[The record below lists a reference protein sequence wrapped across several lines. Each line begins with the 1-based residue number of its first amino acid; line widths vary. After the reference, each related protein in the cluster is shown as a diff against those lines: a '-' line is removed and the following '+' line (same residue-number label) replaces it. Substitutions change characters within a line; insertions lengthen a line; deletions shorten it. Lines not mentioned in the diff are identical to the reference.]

1 MELYWYFNRFAVKKV
16 NLNIY
21 MNLPFQAVAWNG
33 QDQNDQYTLR
43 IFGRTEDGKSI
54 SLGTNYNPFCYIK
67 TDAPREVVKNLFWRG
82 LVSCNEQHSK
92 DLWGF
97 QNGELSRFLKMEFK
111 THKAIR
117 NCAWCI
123 ENNKFPELKNAKV
136 YESNID
142 PILKFMHVS
151 GVSSTGWIDSGTCE
165 PDTESTCDVNLWS
178 PNWRNIKPVSRDDVA
193 PLRIMSFDI
202 ECYSST
208 GAFPDPKISDDCVF
222 QIAMTTKEFGKEG
235 YLDRKCMCLKE
246 TEGYEWFATE
256 KELLQAFQKYLIKID
271 PDIITGWNIFGF
283 DLEYL
288 FVRAT
293 IQCGLSPVW
302 GRVKNNEVELV
313 EKNLSS
319 SALGNNLLKMVPMT
333 GRYVFDLF
341 QDVKREHK
349 LESYSLNNVSKHF
362 LKDQK
367 LDMPPKEMFA
377 RFAEGDPKK
386 LGEVAEYCIK
396 DTELP
401 HNLMQKLCQIQNQ
414 VEMAKAC
421 WVPLSFLSERGQQIK
436 VFSQMAKKAREL
448 NFVIPTFKYGSGGSS
463 DDGYEGATVLEAQT
477 GAYYSPITALDFASL
492 YPSIMC
498 AENLCY
504 STLVMDPKYDNL
516 PGVTYEQFGSHRFA
530 QGVSSLLPVILSDLK
545 AFRKKAKKL
554 MAAAEGTPMEAVYN
568 GQQLAYKISMNSI
581 YGFTGASKGM
591 LPCIAIA
598 STVTMRGRQMIEQ
611 TKNFVEENFQ
621 GAKVRYGDSV
631 MPGTP
636 VLIRKD
642 LTTSTRTIESLG
654 DVWNEYPG
662 FIKEGTNKEQCE
674 LDGIEAWTH
683 LGWKPI
689 KRVIRHNCQKKIYR
703 ILTHTGCVDVTEDH
717 SLLDPNVQL
726 LKPKEVTIGQQ
737 LYHSFP
743 EGFCVSSEKC
753 SYEEGFI
760 LGMFV
765 GDGSCGLYDCPSGR
779 KASWAINNQ
788 DIELL
793 EKCKTYC
800 EIIHPSYEFVIMD
813 TLKSSGVYKL
823 SPRGGSVVDLVRKY
837 REMCYDIQAK
847 KVPPKAFSAPGAF
860 LDGLWSSDGCRK
872 DHENIGCHRIDTKNQ
887 VTAQWYVLLLRSMGY
902 KVSLNTRSDKL
913 NIFRVTWTQCSHRKD
928 PFAVKKID
936 LLHESWDGYVYDLE
950 TEAGTFQAGI
960 GQLIVKNTDS
970 VMVEFDVQGRKG
982 QEAIDYSW
990 QLGEQ
995 ASEQC
1000 SKLFKAPNDLE
1011 LEKVYCPYFLYSKKR
1026 YAAKMYEG
1034 ASDKEGR
1041 PILKEDGTRL
1051 VKFKKI
1057 DVKGLQVVRRDSC
1070 PFVRETLKKLLGMV
1084 LESSDPRPVIEAAR
1098 EAARSLMNGQVP
1110 MEKLLM
1116 SKQLAAAYKVP
1127 TPHVAVRDKMKRRAP
1142 GSEPQQGD
1150 RVSFVIVKGP
1160 GKMFEKAEDPI
1171 WVKDNNVPIDYD
1183 YYFTNQ
1189 FKKPVQDLLE
1199 PLVSADQIFDK
1210 KFMVKTVSTSE
1221 LEARRAFLNR
1231 FGLKVSSTEA

>member
-1 MELYWYFNRFAVKKV
+1 MV
-16 NLNIY
+16 
-21 MNLPFQAVAWNG
+21 PFQAVAWSG
-33 QDQNDQYTLR
+33 QDQDDQYTLR
-43 IFGRTEDGKSI
+43 IFGRSEDGKSV
-54 SLGTNYNPFCYIK
+54 SLGTKFNPYCYIR
-67 TDAPREVVKNLFWRG
+67 TDASRDTVKSLFWRG
-82 LVSCNEQHSK
+82 LVSCQVQNAK

-97 QNGELSRFLKMEFK
+97 QNGELSRFLKMEFN

-123 ENNKFPELKNAKV
+123 ENNKFPELAGARV

-142 PILKFMHVS
+142 PVLRFMHVS
-151 GVSSTGWIDSGTCE
+151 GITSTGWVDPGICE
-165 PDTESTCDVNLWS
+165 PDSETLCEINLWA
-178 PNWRNIKPVSRDDVA
+178 PDWRHIKPIQRDDLA

-208 GAFPDPKISDDCVF
+208 GAFPDPQNPRDVVF

-235 YLDRKCMCLKE
+235 YLDRKCLCLKE
-246 TEGYEWFATE
+246 TTGFDWFASE
-256 KELLQAFQKYLIKID
+256 RELLQAFQKHLAKID

-293 IQCGLSPVW
+293 IHCGLSPVW
-302 GRVKNNEVELV
+302 GRVRGDTVDLV

-319 SALGNNLLKMVPMT
+319 SALGNNMLKMVPMK

-377 RFAEGDPKK
+377 RYAEGNPDK
-386 LGEVAEYCIK
+386 LGEVADYCIK

-401 HNLMQKLCQIQNQ
+401 HALMEKLCQIQNQ

-421 WVPLSFLSERGQQIK
+421 WVPLAFLSERGQQIK

-448 NFVIPTFKYGSGGSS
+448 NFVIPTFKYGAGGPAT
-463 DDGYEGATVLEAQT
+463 DGYEGATVLEAQT
-477 GAYYSPITALDFASL
+477 GAYYGPITALDFASL

-516 PGVTYEQFGSHRFA
+516 PGVTYEQFGPHRFA
-530 QGVSSLLPVILSDLK
+530 QAPAPSLLPVILMDLK

-591 LPCIAIA
+591 LPCVAIA
-598 STVTMRGRQMIEQ
+598 STVTMRGRQMIEE
-611 TKNFVEENFQ
+611 TKNYVEEHFQ
-621 GAKVRYGDSV
+621 GAKVRYGD
-631 MPGTP
+631 
-636 VLIRKD
+636 
-642 LTTSTRTIESLG
+642 
-654 DVWNEYPG
+654 
-662 FIKEGTNKEQCE
+662 
-674 LDGIEAWTH
+674 
-683 LGWKPI
+683 
-689 KRVIRHNCQKKIYR
+689 
-703 ILTHTGCVDVTEDH
+703 
-717 SLLDPNVQL
+717 
-726 LKPKEVTIGQQ
+726 
-737 LYHSFP
+737 
-743 EGFCVSSEKC
+743 
-753 SYEEGFI
+753 
-760 LGMFV
+760 
-765 GDGSCGLYDCPSGR
+765 
-779 KASWAINNQ
+779 
-788 DIELL
+788 
-793 EKCKTYC
+793 
-800 EIIHPSYEFVIMD
+800 
-813 TLKSSGVYKL
+813 
-823 SPRGGSVVDLVRKY
+823 
-837 REMCYDIQAK
+837 
-847 KVPPKAFSAPGAF
+847 
-860 LDGLWSSDGCRK
+860 
-872 DHENIGCHRIDTKNQ
+872 
-887 VTAQWYVLLLRSMGY
+887 
-902 KVSLNTRSDKL
+902 
-913 NIFRVTWTQCSHRKD
+913 
-928 PFAVKKID
+928 
-936 LLHESWDGYVYDLE
+936 
-950 TEAGTFQAGI
+950 
-960 GQLIVKNTDS
+960 TDS

-995 ASEQC
+995 AAEQC
-1000 SKLFKAPNDLE
+1000 TKLFKAPNDLE

-1026 YAAKMYEG
+1026 YAAKMYEKNKAG
-1034 ASDKEGR
+1034 A
-1041 PILKEDGTRL
+1041 IA
-1051 VKFKKI
+1051 FKKI

-1084 LESSDPRPVIEAAR
+1084 LESSDPRPVIDAAR
-1098 EAARSLMNGQVP
+1098 EAARDLMNGKVP

-1116 SKQLAAAYKVP
+1116 SKQLAADYKVKMA
-1127 TPHVAVRDKMKRRAP
+1127 HVEVRDKIRARAP

-1150 RVSFVIVKGP
+1150 RVPFVIIKGS
-1160 GKMFEKAEDPI
+1160 GKMYEKAEDPT
-1171 WVKDNNVPIDYD
+1171 WVLEKGVPIDYD
-1183 YYFTNQ
+1183 YYFSNQ

-1210 KFMVKTVSTSE
+1210 KFMVKTTSTSE
-1221 LEARRAFLNR
+1221 MEARKAFLTR
-1231 FGLKVSSTEA
+1231 FGLKVSSCGTVP